1 MAYMTY
7 TILLTFNVSC
17 NLKVIKK
24 VNKAPM
30 GIFLVSY
37 KIMILHYIKKK
48 IYGSNNIHCKIMNL
62 WLIVY
67 QVGI

>member
-37 KIMILHYIKKK
+37 KIMILHYIKNKK
-48 IYGSNNIHCKIMNL
+48 YMGQIIFIVKLWIYDLSFIK
-62 WLIVY
+62 
-67 QVGI
+67 